1 MKNLD
6 EVKQQL
12 SKYADLTLKTR
23 ELNELEINNYYI
35 KKLCEEGVLIHSN
48 RGEYKV
54 NITKPKK
61 KIFMSVSKKRYSY
74 FERFRDAVLKN
85 EYVSAYAEFKKM
97 LEHQTN
103 HNYDN
108 HMRIY
113 ALLLKEILQD
123 KNFDFSFIDDFY
135 EFDEGRDNESYYD
148 YFIKFRGSVMSKNFY
163 EAENYLDKY
172 REAEVNSKGYNLNS
186 TLVFTHLIK
195 RVNRLKRSKVI
206 SPEELHKR
214 NNLCLA
220 AHKSFL
226 YYYRNKDYERALE
239 SLKQNIE
246 LNTYEPQKEKSMLIY
261 ETLKYYIEL
270 RKTKGYLKKN
280 EFDYSNITDNY
291 ELIKT
296 AISNLDFYTVTRNIG
311 RITYQNETIN
321 IKILDEIVKMIAE
334 ESKKN
339 TPVIKKTPKVVIKEE
354 KSEVKKPEEIKE
366 LTDKDY
372 YDMINDYKYDE
383 LRNYLLNK
391 KKRDGDLNRLGNNLL
406 KILRRLNEDDE
417 YQSDFI
423 YYKSPDDAFGYFF
436 EAMRH
441 GDFTR
446 AYEVSDKCRELTAR
460 RNSDDYE
467 FACYDL
473 LLGDYINKKN
483 EQTEVKNIVAKRS
496 EVVNKILDIATLPM
510 TIEKVSEIDNV
521 LSENIGALPELQNIY
536 SLVDMI
542 KTVYNN
548 PMIDASYFSDF
559 TYESETPRD
568 NLKSSISEGDYIKS
582 LDIINKT
589 DWNILKSYDLPISN
603 LTIYKRLLFFLIN
616 TLNNRKLVVE
626 KQEEVIIED
635 EPSDL
640 ITLARLIKKRDYK
653 RAMDYYLEHDLNVD
667 DTLNTDIASSLVYLL
682 ADQKNSVEE
691 IFQSYVKSIKE
702 LDFREAKRYLDIY
715 KESIAGLGIDRDIT
729 HHYRR
734 VEAECANILTPEYEE
749 KEKLYSKAHFC
760 IKNEDYIEAIR
771 SLKKY
776 IELDHDI
783 TAKGYI
789 LLGRVYDR
797 MHQRKDA
804 IKAYKKAISIIPEP
818 NAYHALGHDLYFAGL
833 YQEALECFLNYEKAR
848 PLKRATNTHELA
860 NAYAMTGNKEMA
872 DYYNKIT
879 KRLKYLE
886 EKKQG

>member
-12 SKYADLTLKTR
+12 TKYADLTLKTK

-54 NITKPKK
+54 NIPKPKK
-61 KIFMSVSKKRYSY
+61 KIFMSISKKRYSY
-74 FERFRDAVLKN
+74 FEKFRDAVYKN
-85 EYVSAYAEFKKM
+85 EYVNAYAEFKHM

-113 ALLLKEILQD
+113 ALLLEEILQD
-123 KNFDFSFIDDFY
+123 KKFDFSFIDDLY
-135 EFDEGRDNESYYD
+135 EFDETRDTESYYK
-148 YFIKFRGSVMSKNFY
+148 YFIMFRDAVMSKNFY

-172 REAEVNSKGYNLNS
+172 REAEFNSKGTNLNS
-186 TLVFTHLIK
+186 TLVFTQLIK

-206 SPEELHKR
+206 NPEEVHKR

-226 YYYRNKDYERALE
+226 YYYRLKDYERALE

-246 LNTYEPQKEKSMLIY
+246 LNTYEPQKEKAILIY
-261 ETLKYYIEL
+261 EALKHYIEL
-270 RKTKGYLKKN
+270 RNTKGYLKPS
-280 EFDYSNITDNY
+280 EFDYSAITDNY

-296 AISNLDFYTVTRNIG
+296 AISNKDFYTVTRNIG

-321 IKILDEIVKMIAE
+321 IKLLDEIVKMIAE

-339 TPVIKKTPKVVIKEE
+339 APIIKATPKVVIKEE
-354 KSEVKKPEEIKE
+354 IKSTEKEEIKE

-372 YDMINDYKYDE
+372 YNMINDYRYDE

-406 KILRRLNEDDE
+406 KILRRFNEDDE
-417 YQSDFI
+417 YQSEFV

-436 EAMRH
+436 EAMRQ
-441 GDFTR
+441 GDFKS

-460 RNSDDYE
+460 RNSNDFE

-473 LLGDYINKKN
+473 LLGDFIDKKN
-483 EQTEVKNIVAKRS
+483 EQAEAKSLVAKRS
-496 EVVNKILDIATLPM
+496 EIINKILNIATLPI
-510 TIEKVSEIDNV
+510 TIEKVTEIDNV
-521 LSENIGALPELQNIY
+521 LEENIESLPELQNIY
-536 SLVDMI
+536 SLIDMI
-542 KTVYNN
+542 KIVYNN

-559 TYESETPRD
+559 TYESEIPRD
-568 NLKSSISEGDYIKS
+568 NFKTSISEGNYIKS
-582 LDIINKT
+582 LEIINKT

-603 LTIYKRLLFFLIN
+603 LTIYKRLLFFLTN
-616 TLNNRKLVVE
+616 TLNNRKLVVPE
-626 KQEEVIIED
+626 KEEIIVED

-653 RAMDYYLEHDLNVD
+653 RAFDYYLEHDLNID
-667 DTLNTDIASSLVYLL
+667 DTLNTDISSSLAYLL
-682 ADQKNSVEE
+682 AEQKNGVEE
-691 IFQSYVKSIKE
+691 IFELYIKSIEEK
-702 LDFREAKRYLDIY
+702 DFREAKRYLDIY

-734 VEAECANILTPEYEE
+734 IETECANILTPEYEE
-749 KEKLYSKAHFC
+749 KENLYKKAHSC
-760 IKNEDYIEAIR
+760 VKNEDYIEAIR
-771 SLKKY
+771 SLKEY
-776 IELDHDI
+776 IELDNDI

-818 NAYHALGHDLYFAGL
+818 NAYHALGHDLYFEGN
-833 YQEALECFLNYEKAR
+833 YQEALECFLQFERIR
-848 PLKRATNTHELA
+848 PLKRATNTHKLA